1 MPLYEPTPAADQ
13 PVVQARRTTTF
24 ALSGAFADVSLDT
37 TDIESNNTIL
47 DHDAGTPDQIIAK
60 VAGNFSVEFSA
71 VCPAG
76 ASLQT
81 SFRVRKNDSSVLVG
95 SEQSVISGGTDAPLA
110 TVKFVAALGVNDFIT
125 LQAMASTGTP
135 NLAAGLTM
143 AVVHLA
149 GERGEKG
156 DASATD
162 VDAIH
167 KTTSAEISTITEKTT
182 PVSNDL
188 LVIEDSADSNSKKRL
203 KIGNLP
209 GGVSLASAAPVDVT
223 KAAAAVGDGTTAAR
237 NNHKH
242 DISTAAPA
250 ALAVNNSADEGNATS
265 LARSNHQH
273 AVPKGTPV
281 DVGTANAAGAGTDF
295 AAGNHVHAGLT
306 RGAADFAAFTAKA
319 TPAAADLLLIEDSA
333 AANAKKKSTLAQ
345 LLSGGLAVQIA
356 TGVLPAITTSSTSDV
371 LATSMTI
378 TPAAGTY
385 LVWFSGSVS
394 MSSGGAD
401 LFTSVWAA
409 GSWYAASERVFRR
422 GNQASYASF
431 ACGALV
437 VVNGAQ
443 AIEGRWRVAS
453 NTGTM
458 YQRTLVILKV
468 A

>member
-1 MPLYEPTPAADQ
+1 MPLYEPSPAADQ
-13 PVVQARRTTTF
+13 PAVQARRTTTF
-24 ALSGAFADVSLDT
+24 ALSSSFADVPFDT
-37 TDIESNNTIL
+37 TDIEVDPTVLHHDSTVTTKVKALYAGNYSVAVDGQAPAGATLITSLQIL
-47 DHDAGTPDQIIAK
+47 KNGATVITAGDWSARSAGSDTPPISRELIIAMAVNDYITVQAKVNAGTP
-60 VAGNFSVEFSA
+60 SL
-71 VCPAG
+71 PA
-76 ASLQT
+76 
-81 SFRVRKNDSSVLVG
+81 
-95 SEQSVISGGTDAPLA
+95 
-110 TVKFVAALGVNDFIT
+110 
-125 LQAMASTGTP
+125 
-135 NLAAGLTM
+135 NLAVK
-143 AVVHLA
+143 VVHLA
-149 GERGEKG
+149 GERGAQG

-162 VDAIH
+162 IDAIH

-237 NNHKH
+237 DNHKH

-281 DVGTANAAGAGTDF
+281 AVGTANAAGAGTDF

-306 RGAADFAAFTAKA
+306 RGAADFTSFTAK
-319 TPAAADLLLIEDSA
+319 TVPAAADTLLLEDSA
-333 AANAKKKSTLAQ
+333 DSNNKKKSTLAQ
-345 LLSGGLAVQIA
+345 LLAAGLNATEATA
-356 TGVLPAITTSSTSDV
+356 TGTINTSSTTDV

-385 LVWFSGSVS
+385 LVIFAATVSSDTNSGLVY
-394 MSSGGAD
+394 
-401 LFTSVWAA
+401 TSIWAA
-409 GSWYAASERVFRR
+409 GAQVAASELS
-422 GNQASYASF
+422 GNPKNSPDRHAHTNIAK
-431 ACGALV
+431 V
-437 VVNGAQ
+437 TVNGAQ
-443 AIEGRWRVAS
+443 AIEGRWRVGS
-453 NTGTM
+453 GTGSM
-458 YQRTLVILKV
+458 YQRTLEIVKV

>member
-47 DHDAGTPDQIIAK
+47 DHDAGTPDNIIAK
-60 VAGNFSVEFSA
+60 VAGNFSIEFSA
-71 VCPAG
+71 ICPAG

-81 SFRVRKNDSSVLVG
+81 LFRVRKNDSSVLVG

-110 TVKFVAALGVNDFIT
+110 AIKFVAALGVNDFIT
-125 LQAMASTGTP
+125 LQAMTSTGTP

-143 AVVHLA
+143 VVVHLA
-149 GERGEKG
+149 GERGAQG

-162 VDAIH
+162 IDAIH

-182 PVSNDL
+182 PASNDL

-209 GGVSLASAAPVDVT
+209 GGVSLASTAPVDVT
-223 KAAAAVGDGTTAAR
+223 KSAAVVGDGTTAAR

-242 DISTAAPA
+242 DISTAAPS

-281 DVGTANAAGAGTDF
+281 AVGTANAAGAGTDF

-306 RGAADFAAFTAKA
+306 RGAADFTSFTAK
-319 TPAAADLLLIEDSA
+319 TVPAAADTLLLEDSA
-333 AANAKKKSTLAQ
+333 DSNNKKKSTLAQ
-345 LLSGGLAVQIA
+345 LLAAGLNATEATA
-356 TGVLPAITTSSTSDV
+356 TGTINTSSTTDV

-385 LVWFSGSVS
+385 LVIFASTVSSDANSGLVY
-394 MSSGGAD
+394 
-401 LFTSVWAA
+401 TSIWAA
-409 GSWYAASERVFRR
+409 GAQVAASELS
-422 GNQASYASF
+422 GNPKNSPDRHAHTNIAK
-431 ACGALV
+431 V
-437 VVNGAQ
+437 TVNGAQ
-443 AIEGRWRVAS
+443 AIEGRWRVGS
-453 NTGTM
+453 GTGSM
-458 YQRTLVILKV
+458 YQRTLEIVKV